1 MTGQTRA
8 VPMEGAHNRAAP
20 NDRSTPMKLATWN
33 VNSLS
38 IRLPHLL
45 AWLAE
50 AQPDAVVL
58 QETKLVDAKFPHAEL
73 KEAGWHA
80 EFFGQKTYNG
90 VALISR
96 LQATDIVRNI
106 PGHADEQARVI
117 AGTVGGVRIVGGYFP
132 NGQAPGSDK
141 FAYKMAWLDAL
152 KNWLATELAAHPK
165 LVLMGDFNIAPEDR
179 DVHDPV
185 LWYGQIH
192 CTAEERAHFRGLVGL
207 GLHDAFRLLEQ
218 PPKLWSWWDYRN
230 LAFRKNQGLRIDH
243 ILVSEPLRAGVR
255 ACTIDKAQRKL
266 ERPSDHAPVLVEIE
280 LPAA

>member
-1 MTGQTRA
+1 
-8 VPMEGAHNRAAP
+8 
-20 NDRSTPMKLATWN
+20 MKLATWN

-58 QETKLVDAKFPHAEL
+58 QETKLVDEKFPHAEL
-73 KEAGWHA
+73 KEAGWHV

-90 VALISR
+90 VALVSK
-96 LQATDIVRNI
+96 LPAADIVRNI
-106 PGHADEQARVI
+106 PGHGDEQARVI

-132 NGQAPGSDK
+132 NGQAPGSEK

-152 KNWLATELAAHPK
+152 KNWLATEIAAHPK

-185 LWYGQIH
+185 LWAGQIH
-192 CTAEERAHFRGLVGL
+192 CTDEERAHFRALVGL

-218 PPKLWSWWDYRN
+218 PPKQWSWWDYRN

-266 ERPSDHAPVLVEIE
+266 ERPSDHAPVMVDIE